1 MMVEPTL
8 LHQADNHPQQPPQ
21 SCSSTWKLAIPRN
34 PKPLLLMLLLLALAA
49 HKQTGKENQI
59 IKRSNEPLLLQQME
73 AV

>member
-8 LHQADNHPQQPPQ
+8 LSQADNHPQQPPH

-34 PKPLLLMLLLLALAA
+34 PKTLLLMLLVLALAA
-49 HKQTGKENQI
+49 YKQTDKENQV
-59 IKRSNEPLLLQQME
+59 IKLSNESLRLQQME